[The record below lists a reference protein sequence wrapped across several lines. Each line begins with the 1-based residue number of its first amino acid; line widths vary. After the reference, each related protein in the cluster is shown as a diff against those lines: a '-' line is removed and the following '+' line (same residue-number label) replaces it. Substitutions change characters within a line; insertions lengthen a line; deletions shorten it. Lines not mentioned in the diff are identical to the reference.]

1 MSIKPLLAGVTL
13 LFVLTGAAY
22 ADSYW
27 VQIEANAD
35 AARKVATKPGWQG
48 SMSLGYLATTG
59 NTNTRSLNG
68 HALAGY
74 KSGKWQDALSFQG
87 INASQNGVTTAQS
100 YELNGQSDY
109 NFTDRDYVFGMA
121 DYLRDT
127 FSGYRRRTSEILGY
141 GRRLLSTATQ
151 QLDVEI
157 GGGARQTHYTN
168 ATDSSEFVER
178 LAASYLW
185 KFSGKSNFSENI
197 GDEHGTN
204 NTFIQ
209 SITALT
215 TNLAGNFALSV
226 SYTVRYNSNVLPGF
240 KNTDTIT
247 SISLVYTF

>member
-13 LFVLTGAAY
+13 LLVLTGTAY

-178 LAASYLW
+178 LAAGYLW

-197 GDEHGTN
+197 SVEHGAN
-204 NTFIQ
+204 NTFTQ
-209 SITALT
+209 SVTALT
-215 TNLAGNFALSV
+215 TNLKGSFALSV
-226 SYTVRYNSNVLPGF
+226 SYTVRHNSSVLSGF

>member
-13 LFVLTGAAY
+13 LLVLTGTAY

-100 YELNGQSDY
+100 YDLNGQSDY

-151 QLDVEI
+151 QLDVEV

-197 GDEHGTN
+197 SVEHGAN
-204 NTFIQ
+204 NTFTQ
-209 SITALT
+209 SVTALT
-215 TNLAGNFALSV
+215 TNLKGSFALSV
-226 SYTVRYNSNVLPGF
+226 SYTVRHNSSVLSGF

>member
-1 MSIKPLLAGVTL
+1 MSIEPLLAGVTL
-13 LFVLTGAAY
+13 LLVLSGTAY

-151 QLDVEI
+151 QLDVEV

-168 ATDSSEFVER
+168 ATDNSEFVER

-197 GDEHGTN
+197 SVEHGAN
-204 NTFIQ
+204 NTFTQ
-209 SITALT
+209 SVTALT
-215 TNLAGNFALSV
+215 TNLKGSFALSV
-226 SYTVRYNSNVLPGF
+226 SYTVRHNSSVLSGF